1 MKALMSPRSHG
12 FILARA
18 QVVDAGDDGMNME
31 PILTP
36 TLSLKERVRTE
47 LALTMEVEPIL
58 TPTLSLKERVR
69 TELAL

>member
-1 MKALMSPRSHG
+1 
-12 FILARA
+12 
-18 QVVDAGDDGMNME
+18 MNME

-47 LALTMEVEPIL
+47 LALTMEMEPIL